1 MANDNRVSLP
11 KLPPRAP
18 DSHKGDYG
26 RILLIGGSRGMAG
39 AIALAGKA
47 ALRSGAGLVT
57 LAVPTTI
64 LETVAAH
71 DLCYMTWPLP
81 ADDRGRI
88 GAEADL
94 ALGELVAS
102 ADVVAL
108 GPGLGQ
114 SDMLRHLVRKW
125 YAEIAAP
132 MVVDAD
138 ALNLLSQVEGGFY
151 APGGPRVLT
160 PHPGEFRR
168 MAATVD
174 AVPRDALEAI
184 AIDRAKTWGVT
195 MILKGHRSLITD
207 GSSAFHSSTGN
218 PGMATGGCGDVLTGV
233 TASLLS
239 QFETALDAARLAAQV
254 HGLAGDLAAE
264 KLGQVG
270 MTAADVLTELPRAF
284 GEVGN
289 G

>member
-1 MANDNRVSLP
+1 MVEISDAPLP
-11 KLPPRAP
+11 KLPPRKA
-18 DSHKGDYG
+18 DGHKGDYG
-26 RILLIGGSRGMAG
+26 RILLIGGSRGMSG

-47 ALRSGAGLVT
+47 SLRSGAGLVT

-71 DLCYMTWPLP
+71 ELCYMTWPLA
-81 ADDRGRI
+81 ADDLGRI

-94 ALGELVAS
+94 VLAEQIAK
-102 ADVVAL
+102 ADVIGL

-138 ALNLLSQVEGGFY
+138 ALNLLSQIEGGFY
-151 APGGPRVLT
+151 GPGGPRVLT

-168 MAATVD
+168 MAVLKDDITRA
-174 AVPRDALEAI
+174 ALEAI
-184 AIDRAKTWGVT
+184 AIDRAKSWGVT
-195 MILKGHRSLITD
+195 LILKGHRSLITD
-207 GSSAFHSSTGN
+207 GGSSFHNATGN
-218 PGMATGGCGDVLTGV
+218 PGMATGGSGDVLTGV

-239 QFETALDAARLAAQV
+239 QFESALDAARLAAHV
-254 HGLAGDLAAE
+254 HGLAGDLAAAR
-264 KLGQVG
+264 LGQVG
-270 MTAADVLTELPRAF
+270 MTAADLLDELPRAMR
-284 GEVGN
+284 ECE
-289 G
+289 